1 MIKSLHISDY
11 ALLKNVS
18 IDFTDGFTVVSGET
32 GAGKSIML
40 DALSL
45 LLGKRVERF
54 STEENTPKSI
64 IEGIFKVD
72 KSKQSFFIENDL
84 DFEEETLVRREINSN
99 GKSRAF
105 INDTPV
111 LLNVLTAFGKQIIE
125 IHAQHQSVLLK
136 EESAQFIVLDELA
149 KSEKELEKYR
159 YELQKYSELKSELN
173 LIKKSGSL
181 SESELEFLNFQ
192 LDELTATNLVA
203 DEKEEL
209 EKQISL
215 LENVDGIANVISESE
230 QLLGSEQGVFSEL
243 VAIKKSLQE
252 FDSFDDLSE
261 RIESVLI
268 ELNDINAEL
277 LDINSKLES
286 DPQQLQVCNNRLD
299 TINNL
304 LQKHRKQF
312 IEELIDLKDEIE
324 QKIQISSSFDEQ
336 ILVKKD
342 VIEKQYKVLKDSA
355 DILDVSRRKVLPKL
369 KSKIEKHLKNLGM
382 PYAQF
387 ELSLNKTD
395 NFHQFGNTT
404 ITFLFS
410 ANKGSAMQAVSKVA
424 SGGELS
430 RLMLAIKYLTAE
442 SSKVNALVFDE
453 IDTGV
458 SGEIASLMGDMM
470 REISSKNQ
478 LIAIS
483 HLPQIASKAKVHLKV
498 VKKVKSG
505 TTISDVKVLNNEQR
519 VEEIAKLLSGKEIT
533 NAAFENAKVLLNQ

>member
-1 MIKSLHISDY
+1 MIKSLQISNY

-72 KSKQSFFIENDL
+72 KSKQGFFIENDL

-111 LLNVLTAFGKQIIE
+111 LLNVLTAFGKLIIE

-136 EESAQFIVLDELA
+136 EESAQFILLDELA

-286 DPQQLQVCNNRLD
+286 DPQQLHVCNNRLD
-299 TINNL
+299 TLNNL

-312 IEELIDLKDEIE
+312 IVELIDLKDEIE
-324 QKIQISSSFDEQ
+324 QTIQISSSFDEQ

-342 VIEKQYKVLKDSA
+342 AIEKQYKVLKDSA

-387 ELSLNKTD
+387 KVSLNKTD

>member
-1 MIKSLHISDY
+1 MIKSLQISNF

-72 KSKQSFFIENDL
+72 KSKQGFFIENDL
-84 DFEEETLVRREINSN
+84 DFEEETLVRREIISN

-136 EESAQFIVLDELA
+136 EESAQFILLDELA

-159 YELQKYSELKSELN
+159 YELQKYSELKLELN

-209 EKQISL
+209 EKQILL

-243 VAIKKSLQE
+243 VAIKKSLQA
-252 FDSFDDLSE
+252 FDSFDDLLE

-299 TINNL
+299 TINNI

-312 IEELIDLKDEIE
+312 IVELIDLKDEIE
-324 QKIQISSSFDEQ
+324 QKIQISTSFDEQ

-342 VIEKQYKVLKDSA
+342 AIEKQYKVLKDSA
-355 DILDVSRRKVLPKL
+355 DILDVSRRKVLPNIN
-369 KSKIEKHLKNLGM
+369 SKIEKHLKNLGM

-387 ELSLNKTD
+387 EVSLYKTD
-395 NFHQFGNTT
+395 NFNQFGNTT

>member
-40 DALSL
+40 DALTL

-54 STEENTPKSI
+54 STEESTPKSI

-136 EESAQFIVLDELA
+136 EESAQFILLDELA

-261 RIESVLI
+261 RIESILI

-312 IEELIDLKDEIE
+312 IVELIDLKDEIE

-336 ILVKKD
+336 ILVKKEA
-342 VIEKQYKVLKDSA
+342 IEKQYKVLKDSA

-387 ELSLNKTD
+387 EVSLNKTD
-395 NFHQFGNTT
+395 SFHQFGNTT

-410 ANKGSAMQAVSKVA
+410 ANKGSVMQAVSKVA

-430 RLMLAIKYLTAE
+430 RLMLAIKYLTAQ